1 MHTTD
6 SPILKTLF
14 SSSARIQLLRALLLD
29 PGEGLYLRKLEAK
42 TGFAPRTIQLE
53 LNRLTRAGILNRT
66 DSGNRA
72 YYRINEGCPI
82 IPELRSIFVKT
93 VGVADVLR
101 RALEPDRDRILAAF
115 IYGSFASG
123 EISPDSDVDVM
134 LIGDIAF
141 GEVVTRFRDPQAEL
155 GREVNPSVFDPEE
168 FKRRIASRDHFTTA
182 VMQGPKIFLLGGDD
196 ELRRLAE

>member
-101 RALEPDRDRILAAF
+101 RALEPDRERVLAAF

-134 LIGDIAF
+134 LIGDIDF
-141 GEVVTRFRDPQAEL
+141 GEVVKRFRDPQAEL

-168 FKRRIASRDHFTTA
+168 FKRRIATRDHFTTA